1 VIQAST
7 GNAFQFFKPVN
18 KIQVLQCKIVVHF
31 GIRIVPARF
40 KTLLVLFEMELLDMA
55 KVWLYFEDP
64 TTKASQNTNRK

>member
-1 VIQAST
+1 
-7 GNAFQFFKPVN
+7 
-18 KIQVLQCKIVVHF
+18 VVHF